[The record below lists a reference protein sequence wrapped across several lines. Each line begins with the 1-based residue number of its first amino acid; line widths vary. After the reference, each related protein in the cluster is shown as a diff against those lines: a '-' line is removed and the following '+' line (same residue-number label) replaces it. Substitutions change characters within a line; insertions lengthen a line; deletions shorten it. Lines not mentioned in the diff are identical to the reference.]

1 MLDLYRDLYRKT
13 ARAARRRTEMTT
25 AEYLHTPET
34 VEPRE
39 LAYGVLRVAES
50 PKVVHQRVVRDLTIA
65 LSGFVKAHGLGEVLP
80 APMDVVLD
88 YDAALVVQPDLLF
101 VSNERRSIV
110 DDRVYGA
117 PDLVVEVLSPH
128 PRIGRLEERIGWFA
142 RYGVRECWL
151 VDLRLRQF
159 AVLLLNETG
168 VRERRLADRT
178 EPIVSDVLG
187 TLPLTPDAV
196 FGY

>member
-1 MLDLYRDLYRKT
+1 
-13 ARAARRRTEMTT
+13 MTT
-25 AEYLHTPET
+25 AEYLRTPET

-39 LAYGVLRVAES
+39 LAFGVLRVAES

-65 LSGFVKAHGLGEVLP
+65 LSASVKEHELGEVLP

-101 VSNERRSIV
+101 VSRERNSIV
-110 DDRVYGA
+110 GDRVSGA
-117 PDLVVEVLSPH
+117 PDLVVEVLSPN

-142 RYGVRECWL
+142 RYGVRECWM
-151 VDLRLRQF
+151 VDLRLHQLT
-159 AVLLLNETG
+159 VLVLDESG
-168 VRERRLADRT
+168 VRERRLTGRAQ
-178 EPIVSDVLG
+178 PIVSDVLAP
-187 TLPLTPDAV
+187 LRLTPDAI